1 MAYLRRMA
9 QASDL
14 FPVNIAESELDE
26 YSVTDA
32 GWYAVDD
39 AEKIVLGPF
48 VSLEECERA
57 IRERSRPP
65 G

>member
-1 MAYLRRMA
+1 MA
-9 QASDL
+9 QVPDL
-14 FPVNIAESELDE
+14 FPLNVAESEVDD

-48 VSLEECERA
+48 VSLDECERA
-57 IRERSRPP
+57 IRERLRPP
-65 G
+65 V

>member
-1 MAYLRRMA
+1 MTNV
-9 QASDL
+9 QDL
-14 FPVNIAESELDE
+14 FPVNVAESELED

-65 G
+65 V